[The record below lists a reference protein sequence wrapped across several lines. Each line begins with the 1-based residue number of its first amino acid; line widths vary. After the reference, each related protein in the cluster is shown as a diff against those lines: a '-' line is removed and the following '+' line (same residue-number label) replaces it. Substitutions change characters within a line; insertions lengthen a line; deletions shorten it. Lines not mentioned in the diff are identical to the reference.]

1 MPRDDYEPETCK
13 WCSDVIDDDAELRI
27 CETCAAMMCDQC
39 GEPCEECKH
48 GVVPVRLVPDLLH
61 YPAIERIVVL
71 GPREPACAVCHGPL
85 GASNGD
91 CCSVQCEVERAAQS
105 VLAGM
110 D

>member
-13 WCSDVIDDDAELRI
+13 WCSDVIPDDAELRI
-27 CETCAAMMCDQC
+27 CDTCAAMMCDEC
-39 GEPCEECKH
+39 GEPCEECEH
-48 GVVPVRLVPDLLH
+48 GVVPIDLVRDDLSCGHLSH
-61 YPAIERIVVL
+61 IVVL
-71 GPREPACAVCHGPL
+71 GPRVPACAWCHGPL
-85 GASNGD
+85 GPSNGD